1 MLTRETIVKNSVGL
15 SARPATDFVLKAN
28 TYQCSLWL
36 EYRERRINAKSLLG
50 VLSLKIM
57 KNMSVCIV
65 AEGPD
70 EAVALQELAAMLEK
84 EDEELILT
92 PRYVPW
98 SCYLNGYIYCFN

>member
-28 TYQCSLWL
+28 TYHCSLWL

-57 KNMSVCIV
+57 KNMTVCIV

-70 EAVALQELAAMLEK
+70 EEIALQELSAMLEK
-84 EDEELILT
+84 EDA
-92 PRYVPW
+92 
-98 SCYLNGYIYCFN
+98 